1 MDPSELH
8 RPEEISFAE
17 KDLNKF
23 RDFTVYENDP
33 IKERIRLTYKQMHQ
47 NQTVEFVRGKWTTI
61 LLFHHIHLV
70 ETESEKSLAI
80 NGQRHQWYRFT

>member
-8 RPEEISFAE
+8 RPEAISFAE

-33 IKERIRLTYKQMHQ
+33 IAERVLQTYKQMHR
-47 NQTVEFVRGKWTTI
+47 NQTVDFVRGKFSNG
-61 LLFHHIHLV
+61 LSFSNKKLV
-70 ETESEKSLAI
+70 NIKTF
-80 NGQRHQWYRFT
+80 Q